1 MSERI
6 SKSRPATCGAVPPS
20 PASATVPS
28 PSAPAGGRGFTLV
41 ELLVVIVI
49 ISILL
54 GFILNAS
61 MGSVRAAQQ
70 RATQALITKLE
81 TGLNDRLDALMQ
93 NRPDPNTAHKVLA
106 AINPTNLNR
115 LVAGDHRSQVI
126 AWYDYIKRQMP
137 DTFYVQT
144 DFDPNYPLNFAASP
158 YPLAG
163 GTPTDNNS
171 LGTFV
176 LPMGNSVAAPYG
188 DGSGTGYSL
197 TNNTGLM
204 EYNPAGDGIYG
215 AAYTVAAGL
224 YKNLGYMPQGYDSV
238 DNNHNG
244 MIDEYAEGAPDKA
257 TKSLV
262 NGRLG
267 NHTHVTARAEMLY
280 ALLVEGGG
288 PLGSVFN
295 ADEFTDKEVQ
305 DTDGDGLPEFIDA
318 WGNPLQ
324 FFRWPILYHSDLQR
338 GQVITAT
345 GGTSWTLSPPY
356 ATIYEQREQDPLD
369 LNQQLV
375 APAWWFRG
383 NNSLSY
389 FGGYPTHDQNLG
401 VSESAQAFEFYF
413 HRLTDPLTGT
423 AANAPNYWNRTAT
436 FYHYRRAFYS
446 KFLILSGGLDGQP
459 GVFLYDDSRMSP
471 TGSNSLGSSR
481 AWALIANENN
491 AMPFSAT
498 DSTSGGPTVDFTVAS
513 QHGAVIPYTQTQDPT
528 TPSTGDLIQAGQD
541 DITNQNQ
548 QSSGGIGGGS

>member
-6 SKSRPATCGAVPPS
+6 SKTRPATRGAVLPP
-20 PASATVPS
+20 PPSATVPS
-28 PSAPAGGRGFTLV
+28 PAARAGARGFTLV
-41 ELLVVIVI
+41 ELLVVMVI

-93 NRPDPNTAHKVLA
+93 NRPDPNAAHTILA
-106 AINPTNLNR
+106 AVNATNPNR
-115 LVAGDHRSQVI
+115 AVTGAHRAQVI
-126 AWYDYIKRQMP
+126 AWDDYIKRQMP
-137 DTFYVQT
+137 DTFYVQST
-144 DFDPNYPLNFAASP
+144 TGPYPLNFAASQ

-163 GTPTDNNS
+163 GTTTDNNS
-171 LGTFV
+171 LGAYI

-197 TNNTGLM
+197 TSTTGLM

-224 YKNLGYMPQGYDSV
+224 YKNLGYVPQGFDSV

-244 MIDEYAEGAPDKA
+244 MIDEYAEGVPDNA
-257 TKSLV
+257 TKVLV
-262 NGRLG
+262 HAHLG
-267 NHTHVTARAEMLY
+267 NHTHITARAEMLY

-295 ADEFTDKEVQ
+295 ADEFTDKEVK
-305 DTDGDGLPEFIDA
+305 DTDGDGLPEFVDA

-338 GQVITAT
+338 GQVIHPT
-345 GGTSWTLSPPY
+345 GAGAWTLVPPY
-356 ATIYEQREQDPLD
+356 STVYEQREQDPLD

-383 NNSLSY
+383 NNNQTY
-389 FGGYPTHDQNLG
+389 FSGYPTHDQNLF
-401 VSESAQAFEFYF
+401 VSGCAQAFEFYF
-413 HRLTDPLTGT
+413 HRLTEPFSGGNGALS
-423 AANAPNYWNRTAT
+423 WNRTAAN
-436 FYHYRRAFYS
+436 YHYRRAFYS
-446 KFLILSGGLDGQP
+446 KFLILSGGQDGQP
-459 GVFLYDDSRMSP
+459 GVFLYSDATLSTATNP
-471 TGSNSLGSSR
+471 

-498 DSTSGGPTVDFTVAS
+498 DATSGGFTIDFTTTAQYGGS
-513 QHGAVIPYTQTQDPT
+513 SITYTETQDPT
-528 TPSTGDLIQAGQD
+528 TPSTGDLIQYGQD
-541 DITNQNQ
+541 DITNHNL
-548 QSSGGIGGGS
+548 QSTGGFGGGS